1 MRVLMLAQFYAPVL
15 GGEELMTESLSISLA
30 QRGHDVAVATLR
42 QPGQPAY
49 EVRDG
54 VRVHRLGGLAQR
66 VGRLFTDDG
75 RRHATP
81 APDPETVL
89 ALRRVLA
96 QERPDV
102 VHGHNWLA
110 HAYLPQRRSS
120 PAAYL
125 LSLHDYSLVCATKR
139 LMRRGK
145 PCDGPGVAKCVAC
158 ASEQYG
164 RAIGPPVALATMI
177 FGRAQQRA
185 VDLFLPVSNAVARG
199 CGLAA
204 RRLPY
209 EVVPNFRLE
218 TGTAG
223 SAGDSPPALL
233 PGGPFILFVG
243 DVTTDK
249 GVAILLEA
257 HARLAT
263 AVPLV
268 LIGRVSNAA
277 LVEGHRG
284 VISLGLLPHETVLAA
299 WRRCIVGVVPS
310 IWPDSFPTVALEA
323 MAAGAAIVVS
333 RIGGLPEAVIDGESG
348 LIVEPG
354 DVSALAAALERLLD
368 DPTLRAQLG
377 AGARKRVERFSAPA
391 VVPRYEEAYARA
403 LAGRRTALAAAG
415 GTPR

>member
-42 QPGQPAY
+42 QPGQLAY

-66 VGRLFTDDG
+66 FGRLFTDDG

-96 QERPDV
+96 RERPDV
-102 VHGHNWLA
+102 VHAHNWLA
-110 HAYLPQRRSS
+110 HAYLPLRRRS

-139 LMRRGK
+139 LMRRGE
-145 PCDGPGVAKCVAC
+145 PCDGPGVVKCVVC
-158 ASEQYG
+158 ASAQYG
-164 RAIGPPVALATMI
+164 RAIGPPAALATMI

-209 EVVPNFRLE
+209 EVVPNFRLDA
-218 TGTAG
+218 GTTA
-223 SAGDSPPALL
+223 SSGDAPPAQL
-233 PGGPFILFVG
+233 PDGPFILFVG

-249 GVAILLEA
+249 GVEILLEA
-257 HARLAT
+257 HARMAT

-268 LIGRVSNAA
+268 LIGRVSNVE
-277 LVEGHRG
+277 LVQGHRG
-284 VISLGLLPHETVLAA
+284 VISLGLLAHETVLAA
-299 WRRCIVGVVPS
+299 WRRCTVGVVPS

-354 DVSALAAALERLLD
+354 DVSGLAAALERLLG
-368 DPTLRAQLG
+368 DPALRAQLG
-377 AGARKRVERFSAPA
+377 AAARKRVERFSAPA
-391 VVPRYEEAYARA
+391 VVPRYEEAYKRA
-403 LAGRRTALAAAG
+403 LAARKTALAAAG

>member
-30 QRGHDVAVATLR
+30 QRGHDLAVATLR
-42 QPGQPAY
+42 QPGLPAY

-66 VGRLFTDDG
+66 VGRLFSDDG

-102 VHGHNWLA
+102 VHAHNWLA
-110 HAYLPQRRSS
+110 QAYLPLRHRT

-139 LMRRGK
+139 LMRRGA
-145 PCDGPGVAKCVAC
+145 PCDGPGVAKCVVC
-158 ASEQYG
+158 ASAQYG
-164 RAIGPPVALATMI
+164 RGVGPPVALATMA

-185 VDLFLPVSNAVARG
+185 VDLFLPVSNEVARR

-204 RRLPY
+204 RGLPY
-209 EVVPNFRLE
+209 EVVPNFRLDRE
-218 TGTAG
+218 TTA
-223 SAGDSPPALL
+223 SAGDSPPAQL
-233 PGGPFILFVG
+233 PDGPFILFVG

-249 GVAILLEA
+249 GIGILLEA
-257 HARLAT
+257 HTRMAT
-263 AVPLV
+263 ALPLV
-268 LIGRVSNAA
+268 LIGRVNDAA
-277 LVEGHRG
+277 LIQGHG
-284 VISLGLLPHETVLAA
+284 DVISLGLLPHDTVLAA
-299 WRRCIVGVVPS
+299 WERCTVGVVPS
-310 IWPDSFPTVALEA
+310 IWPDAFPTVALEA
-323 MAAGAAIVVS
+323 MAAGAAVVVS
-333 RIGGLPEAVIDGESG
+333 RIGGLPEAVTDGESG

-354 DVSALAAALERLLD
+354 DVSGLAAALDRLLG
-368 DPTLRAQLG
+368 DPALRAQLG
-377 AGARKRVERFSAPA
+377 AAARKRVERFSAPA
-391 VVPRYEEAYARA
+391 VVPRYEEAYERA
-403 LAGRRTALAAAG
+403 LAVRRTALAAAR